1 MILLTN
7 GCSWTYGGGLNLDKP
22 ENTEERLSKV
32 WSYHLGKLLQ
42 ADEVVQLAEGCG
54 SNQRT
59 VRTTFEWLL
68 KQTPERLKETVAVIQ
83 WTCPDRY
90 EYYEPIDYH
99 NSLENIPER
108 WARIKVDVCLQT
120 DHSPDGYKFAFE
132 RSQRRFETSSY
143 QESMYETVD
152 RISALSLMF
161 KTFGVEHFYWNHSNR
176 AYMYPEDIK
185 NYYCNNFPWIDN
197 PEFSPE
203 EREERNNS
211 WKYDLI
217 PNDGHPSLQGH
228 RELADIIYEKIKA
241 RR

>member
-22 ENTEERLSKV
+22 ENTEERLTKV
-32 WSYHLGKLLQ
+32 WPYHLGKLLQ
-42 ADEVVQLAEGCG
+42 TNEVVQLAEGCG

-108 WARIKVDVCLQT
+108 WARIKVDVCLQS

-132 RSQRRFETSSY
+132 RSQRRFEISSY
-143 QESMYETVD
+143 QESMYETVN

-185 NYYCNNFPWIDN
+185 NYYCNNFPWIDEPGTTPGVFEQRDN
-197 PEFSPE
+197 IW
-203 EREERNNS
+203 N
-211 WKYDLI
+211 YDLI
-217 PNDGHPSLQGH
+217 PTDGHPSFQGH

-241 RR
+241 KR